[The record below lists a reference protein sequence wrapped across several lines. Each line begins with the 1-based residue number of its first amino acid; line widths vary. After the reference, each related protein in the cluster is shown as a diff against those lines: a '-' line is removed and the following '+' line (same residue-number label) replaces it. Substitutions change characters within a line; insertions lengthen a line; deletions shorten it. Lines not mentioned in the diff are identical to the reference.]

1 MISDSVTDDNREQLP
16 ASTDSPLRHYHLNKI
31 SPIGETQ
38 LKPAQ
43 KPLGGWSGLDRN
55 RRICLAEGVKLTL
68 NCQMRGLVF
77 SAPPTLLPLAVLVC
91 LILLTVRI
99 AKAGNLDELL
109 SWHGSATNE
118 SSALMTQ
125 PREAMKGIPV
135 SRVITNKDYS
145 KICYTISLGI
155 IPKLVTLRKDRER
168 LPFPWEVS
176 RDSEYVGTHVEYPRH
191 ETTSI
196 WVHEKDTERLKGDF
210 ENFLKCCEVAK
221 KEKLTDVKKELDN
234 MPWPGP
240 TLVLTFTSD
249 ENGRTALYARTSANS
264 KDGQLG
270 DEYDA
275 EDVKY
280 FRQLLSFVPEMAE
293 EARTA
298 PEKWAEENRRKE
310 QNRRRAE
317 DILNRALQSNTN
329 QPESSVTPQTPP
341 APVGPSPI
349 PDIQKATEACTTA
362 RATVQALLD
371 ASLLSTDL
379 SVSDSCVV
387 RGGTTRVTI
396 TVKLPSGE
404 GRSSFAD
411 GSLRR
416 QV

>member
-1 MISDSVTDDNREQLP
+1 
-16 ASTDSPLRHYHLNKI
+16 
-31 SPIGETQ
+31 
-38 LKPAQ
+38 
-43 KPLGGWSGLDRN
+43 
-55 RRICLAEGVKLTL
+55 
-68 NCQMRGLVF
+68 
-77 SAPPTLLPLAVLVC
+77 
-91 LILLTVRI
+91 
-99 AKAGNLDELL
+99 
-109 SWHGSATNE
+109 
-118 SSALMTQ
+118 MTQ